1 MSDEARVTQQYAE
14 VAAQHENPR
23 ARVTQQSAEA
33 ALSWANP
40 RIRVTQQYVEVSFRV
55 VIMSVNTVE
64 FQAIASVCAA
74 PAANLWR
81 VNSIRRP

>member
-14 VAAQHENPR
+14 VAAKHDDPR
-23 ARVTQQSAEA
+23 ARITQQGAEA
-33 ALSWANP
+33 ALTWANP

-64 FQAIASVCAA
+64 FPAIASVCVT
-74 PAANLWR
+74 PAANIWR